1 MEDLPADFE
10 PNLNKMS
17 DLWNTISGLFFHNPT
32 EQERAELA
40 DRIRKKATEALDI
53 VRWKNKQPEAIP
65 TNTTQVPVQL
75 PIQTPT
81 ITKQENTIEFPKMPQ
96 FDWTGFM
103 KLLAS
108 PYATPAG
115 IQYILSAGFNLYKS
129 MLDDYNAKVNTYKA
143 VASAENP
150 IVTKAMQLI
159 PSMYSNLNE
168 LLKIIANPAAP
179 PEVIYQAAVDY
190 AKLKNE
196 IERFKRIAIPTE
208 NVSIQQTP
216 ANNLGTQ
223 PTSAN
228 NLVKQLMPTIYLLY
242 KERLNQ

>member
-1 MEDLPADFE
+1 
-10 PNLNKMS
+10 
-17 DLWNTISGLFFHNPT
+17 
-32 EQERAELA
+32 
-40 DRIRKKATEALDI
+40 
-53 VRWKNKQPEAIP
+53 
-65 TNTTQVPVQL
+65 
-75 PIQTPT
+75 
-81 ITKQENTIEFPKMPQ
+81 
-96 FDWTGFM
+96 
-103 KLLAS
+103 
-108 PYATPAG
+108 
-115 IQYILSAGFNLYKS
+115 
-129 MLDDYNAKVNTYKA
+129 
-143 VASAENP
+143 
-150 IVTKAMQLI
+150 MQLI